1 MNRDKGRV
9 ISLPVAVMACAAAF
23 GGTAMAGETHSLGGA
38 GLWSAYGGT
47 TDDGRSICGI
57 TTLGPTGK
65 RISIQQTSGQT
76 DIDVLLRK
84 DSWTIPPNTPLD
96 IAVQFDSGG
105 SFSGRAMGEGP
116 QLVLG
121 MSFAQ
126 SVPFMR
132 GVRDGSVIEVTFPNG
147 NEPIWAGGLGGSSK
161 AIDLFNRCRSAM
173 VGPATPTQPYAT
185 SPAPAG
191 PVSEPT
197 QPFAEPAAPA
207 PPAPPAPTSTDLPP
221 LPRAPGT

>member
-76 DIDVLLRK
+76 GIDVLLRK

-147 NEPIWAGGLGGSSK
+147 NEPIWAGGLGGSSRS
-161 AIDLFNRCRSAM
+161 IDLFNTCRTAM
-173 VGPATPTQPYAT
+173 GPATPTQPYAA
-185 SPAPAG
+185 SPAPDAN
-191 PVSEPT
+191 PAPPT
-197 QPFAEPAAPA
+197 QPYAA
-207 PPAPPAPTSTDLPP
+207 PPAATPSGLPP
-221 LPRAPGT
+221 LPPAPGT